1 MEAEIWK
8 EYVKMTSKNIFDSF
22 INCLSGFSSCNMSN
36 LDSIIRWFPTYLCDV
51 TWLYP
56 GPFLMKYRSLVVSWA
71 SRTSTKKVTR
81 VTKTKCRS
89 SKICSS
95 TPDGCER
102 WIQFVKS
109 VFSSKMESFI
119 HLFEASS
126 GSGTQTARASM
137 PECLPPEVNIKFL
150 RPFYPHFCPLS
161 KLLLSDLVQVEEGN
175 VEYKVSV
182 SQRIWCCW

>member
-1 MEAEIWK
+1 
-8 EYVKMTSKNIFDSF
+8 
-22 INCLSGFSSCNMSN
+22 MSN

-51 TWLYP
+51 TGLYP

-89 SKICSS
+89 SKICSP
-95 TPDGCER
+95 TPDGFEL

-175 VEYKVSV
+175 VEYKVSL